1 MPYYVLHG
9 KAVAGPYRT
18 RKEANSMRDLSLRI
32 DGINANN
39 KVIHIK

>member
-18 RKEANSMRDLSLRI
+18 RKEANSMLDLSMRL
-32 DGINANN
+32 GHGSTS